1 MGFSY
6 KIETGTGFNNCTF
19 NFYLAKVHIG
29 KIIFHISY
37 TEISIAWLTIF
48 SNDSHRKGYGTK
60 MLQYFEKYVVKTN
73 PLVKSL
79 VLVPKDF
86 DGNNKNY
93 LCTFYEKSGFVQELK
108 GHPSYIKK
116 LKIENPFT
124 II

>member
-6 KIETGTGFNNCTF
+6 KVETGMAFNNCTF
-19 NFYLAKVHIG
+19 NFYLDNIYIG
-29 KIIFHISY
+29 KIIFHVSY

-48 SNDSHRKGYGTK
+48 STDSHRKGYGTK
-60 MLQYFEKYVVKTN
+60 MLQYFEKYVVKAH

-86 DGNNKNY
+86 DGNTKNY

-108 GHPSYIKK
+108 GHPSYIKM
-116 LKIENPFT
+116 LKIEQGYT
-124 II
+124 IV